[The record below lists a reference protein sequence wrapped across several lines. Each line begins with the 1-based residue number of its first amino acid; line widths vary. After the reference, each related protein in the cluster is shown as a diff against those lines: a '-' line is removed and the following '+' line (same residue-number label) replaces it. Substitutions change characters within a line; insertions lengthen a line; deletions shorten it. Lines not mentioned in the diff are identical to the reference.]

1 MTHRA
6 DAPSNPTIV
15 VLGTGGTIAGSA
27 ARPDDNVGY
36 RAATQGVGQLVAGLG
51 ARAQALETE
60 QVAQLDSK
68 DMDFAVWL
76 RLAER
81 VAAHLSRPEV
91 AGIVVTHGT
100 DTLEETAYFLH
111 RVLAPAKPVVLTG
124 AMRPATS
131 LQSDGP
137 QNLQDAVAVA
147 RTVGARGVL
156 VAMAGTVHR
165 GLDVRKVHPYRLDAF
180 SSGDAGPLGRI
191 EEGQLRQTRDWP
203 AAEPLGLGRLPV
215 DPSRWPRVAIVTSG
229 AGSAAWMVEGLR
241 SVGVRGIVVA
251 ATGNGTVNDAL
262 EAALLAAQS
271 AGVAVLRS
279 TRCGDGRIVPGGR
292 RSADAIPSAGALT
305 PVQARIELLLRLMA
319 DARVAQQDKG

>member
-1 MTHRA
+1 MTQQA

-27 ARPDDNVGY
+27 ARADDNVGY

-111 RVLAPAKPVVLTG
+111 RVLAPGKPVVLTG

-156 VAMAGTVHR
+156 VAIAGTVHR
-165 GLDVRKVHPYRLDAF
+165 GLEVRKVHPYRLDAF

-191 EEGQLRQTRDWP
+191 EEGQLRQMRDWP

-241 SVGVRGIVVA
+241 SAGVRGIVVA

-262 EAALLAAQS
+262 EDAFEAARAD
-271 AGVAVLRS
+271 GIAVLRS
-279 TRCGDGRIVPGGR
+279 TRCGDGRIVPGGQHR
-292 RSADAIPSAGALT
+292 ADAWPSAGALT
-305 PVQARIELLLRLMA
+305 PVQARIELMLQLLA
-319 DARVAQQDKG
+319 DAG

>member
-1 MTHRA
+1 MRRL
-6 DAPSNPTIV
+6 V
-15 VLGTGGTIAGSA
+15 VIATGGTISA
-27 ARPDDNVGY
+27 SADADAVLRPTLSGADLTEGLDVDVIDAMSVDSSQLTPGDWD
-36 RAATQGVGQLVAGLG
+36 RIAAAVRSASVVYGADGV
-51 ARAQALETE
+51 
-60 QVAQLDSK
+60 
-68 DMDFAVWL
+68 
-76 RLAER
+76 
-81 VAAHLSRPEV
+81 
-91 AGIVVTHGT
+91 VVTHGT
-100 DTLEETAYFLH
+100 DTMEETALW
-111 RVLAPAKPVVLTG
+111 LALTYAGDAPVVLTG

-262 EAALLAAQS
+262 ETALLAAQS

-319 DARVAQQDKG
+319 DASVAQQDKG